1 MPYCGVML
9 LGVPTIFGRLIH
21 QILTSLF
28 DPEFSDSSCG
38 FRPVGRARHCVARGY
53 TQVVAMDN
61 RQGAAQA
68 YQTKKEGG
76 QTAPV

>member
-1 MPYCGVML
+1 MPYCGVMM

-53 TQVVAMDN
+53 TRVVAMDN
-61 RQGAAQA
+61 GQGAAQA